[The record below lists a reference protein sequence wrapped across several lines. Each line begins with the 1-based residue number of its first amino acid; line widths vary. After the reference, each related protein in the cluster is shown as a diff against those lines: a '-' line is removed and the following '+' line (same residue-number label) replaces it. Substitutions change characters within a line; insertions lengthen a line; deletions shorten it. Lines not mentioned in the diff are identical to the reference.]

1 MRSIGTEDWYV
12 IDSVNFK
19 QDQFY
24 ETMLSIDIP
33 SSNLPGHA
41 CALSEYYHTLAPL
54 SEQQAKQAYTDYVC
68 L

>member
-33 SSNLPGHA
+33 SSNLPGHV
-41 CALSEYYHTLAPL
+41 L
-54 SEQQAKQAYTDYVC
+54 C
-68 L
+68 LIIIIH